1 MPKTERP
8 DSSRRERKTLPQR
21 TDNPSCPVSRREFCK
36 AVPYTLVGGFS
47 LSCLMKSLGADFLTP
62 SSIETENIEEG
73 IMAKKII
80 AVTAKVLSKKGTCGF
95 HEVGD
100 TVKFTESGV
109 EGKICI
115 HALYSMLPAVFAMM
129 FDAQFPWLRENPD
142 KKTHACPDAYNPV
155 VFEIERLREK

>member
-1 MPKTERP
+1 
-8 DSSRRERKTLPQR
+8 
-21 TDNPSCPVSRREFCK
+21 V
-36 AVPYTLVGGFS
+36 
-47 LSCLMKSLGADFLTP
+47 DFLNV
-62 SSIETENIEEG
+62 SSKESEKNEEE

-100 TVKFTESGV
+100 KVKFTESGV

-129 FDAQFPWLRENPD
+129 FEAQFPWLRENPD

-155 VFEIERLREK
+155 VFEIERIREK